1 MSLVAKEL
9 VGRICGWQGKAPR
22 FGISSELLA
31 LQSVILECAK
41 LFQLTINRCDNRG
54 AFLLPDVGDEV
65 FVLFVNESHLLTEPF
80 ARFLESQIRHLEPYV
95 GLPILLRL
103 RRRTESDPERR
114 HPARKA

>member
-9 VGRICGWQGKAPR
+9 VGRIYGWQAKAPR

-54 AFLLPDVGDEV
+54 AFLLAF
-65 FVLFVNESHLLTEPF
+65 FVISGSKGSVLCF
-80 ARFLESQIRHLEPYV
+80 
-95 GLPILLRL
+95 GC
-103 RRRTESDPERR
+103 RRTGVATLKCEQAVP
-114 HPARKA
+114 KAEFATNGSSSPF